1 MSVSSTEAAT
11 VSKRPLPE
19 AQRAVHLS
27 QIPVKCPK
35 LPQVHAG
42 REECDPWWAGGQLD
56 TMHSEASPGSAL
68 SSLNAR
74 LCSQVPGPH
83 RPFFTKATAILALNK
98 GLEPMVGCY
107 GGTCRALRPGSGTIF
122 QILLGNPPAQAS
134 GIPFPLHEGYPCS
147 PLRGESRSP
156 QALLGLPAS
165 ALRLRADSWSCQGR
179 SANASQGVSFLLTQ
193 RPLKVLSPI
202 YDPHRPPNQSP
213 KSQLSHPAHRV
224 SCTSFPRLGVLH

>member
-1 MSVSSTEAAT
+1 MT
-11 VSKRPLPE
+11 P
-19 AQRAVHLS
+19 
-27 QIPVKCPK
+27 
-35 LPQVHAG
+35 
-42 REECDPWWAGGQLD
+42 GGQG
-56 TMHSEASPGSAL
+56 ASWTQCTVKPAQGLHLAL
-68 SSLNAR
+68 LMPDSVVNFLATSS
-74 LCSQVPGPH
+74 PH

-122 QILLGNPPAQAS
+122 QIFLGNPPAQAS

>member
-1 MSVSSTEAAT
+1 MPDSVVNFLATSS
-11 VSKRPLPE
+11 P
-19 AQRAVHLS
+19 
-27 QIPVKCPK
+27 
-35 LPQVHAG
+35 
-42 REECDPWWAGGQLD
+42 D
-56 TMHSEASPGSAL
+56 
-68 SSLNAR
+68 
-74 LCSQVPGPH
+74 

-122 QILLGNPPAQAS
+122 QIFLGNPPAQAS

-165 ALRLRADSWSCQGR
+165 ALRLRADSWSCQGH

-202 YDPHRPPNQSP
+202 YDPHRPPGSTRVLNLSSATLPTESP
-213 KSQLSHPAHRV
+213 APPSPDWVYSTEQARGRLFSGTPRNLQL
-224 SCTSFPRLGVLH
+224 